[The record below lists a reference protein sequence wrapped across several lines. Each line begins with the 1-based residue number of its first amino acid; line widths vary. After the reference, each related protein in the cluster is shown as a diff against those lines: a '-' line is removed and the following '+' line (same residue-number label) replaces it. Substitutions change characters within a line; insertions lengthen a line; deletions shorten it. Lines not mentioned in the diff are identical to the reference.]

1 MNIIL
6 ERPVVHAD
14 VSSREYKTSRAFQP
28 EPSSVEANDLVCS
41 EVTSIKLDSQE
52 SPMNHLL
59 VVDGPSGLAPGN
71 RRRADSTGDALERLT
86 LFEENRRESSEKGAS
101 PPPLR
106 TGPATPPGL
115 SRRLWSLQPGGQA
128 ARDIS
133 HIATPTRPKMQR
145 GKTIDTA
152 TVHRTEEED
161 VSTLCKQM

>member
-1 MNIIL
+1 ML
-6 ERPVVHAD
+6 AD
-14 VSSREYKTSRAFQP
+14 VSSREYETSRAFQP
-28 EPSSVEANDLVCS
+28 EPSSEETNGLVCS
-41 EVTSIKLDSQE
+41 EVTSTELDSQE

-59 VVDGPSGLAPGN
+59 VVDGPSTSG
-71 RRRADSTGDALERLT
+71 RKRAESTGDALERLT

-106 TGPATPPGL
+106 TGPATPTGV
-115 SRRLWSLQPGGQA
+115 SRRLLSLQPGAQA

-152 TVHRTEEED
+152 TVLRTEEED

>member
-6 ERPVVHAD
+6 ESPLVHVD
-14 VSSREYKTSRAFQP
+14 VSSLEYKTNPAFEP
-28 EPSSVEANDLVCS
+28 EPSSEETNGLVCS
-41 EVTSIKLDSQE
+41 EMTSAKLDDQQ

-59 VVDGPSGLAPGN
+59 VVDGPNPGN

-86 LFEENRRESSEKGAS
+86 LFEENRRASSLKGDS
-101 PPPLR
+101 PPPMR
-106 TGPATPPGL
+106 TGPATPPGF
-115 SRRLWSLQPGGQA
+115 SRRLWSLQPDEQT

-133 HIATPTRPKMQR
+133 HIATPTRPKMKR

-161 VSTLCKQM
+161 VSSLCVQLW